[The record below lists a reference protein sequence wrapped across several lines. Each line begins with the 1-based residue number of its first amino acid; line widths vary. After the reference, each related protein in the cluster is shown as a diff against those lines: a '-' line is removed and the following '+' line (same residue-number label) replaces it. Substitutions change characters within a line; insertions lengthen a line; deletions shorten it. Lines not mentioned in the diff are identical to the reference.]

1 MKNNQTAAALAGI
14 ATSVNW
20 ERKDFNVQAVIEAAN
35 QGKLGESLTNWL
47 ASQGWNDTKAV
58 EAVVAPTAVEFC
70 IEVDYSMSLNKMI
83 SAGNYDWKNDD
94 ITVARFPVKG
104 EGKVQFEAKLFHFN
118 RNISSE
124 AAVTH
129 IKDADPQNPWEPAKT
144 EHTLAFGAK
153 YPQLQR
159 EYPIVGLGSV
169 AGVRFGRG
177 VLLLGGVGSDRDLGL
192 SRWGGVWSGHFRF
205 LAVRKV
211 SQPSAT

>member
-1 MKNNQTAAALAGI
+1 MKNQTAAALAAI
-14 ATSVNW
+14 ASGVNW
-20 ERKDFNVQAVIEAAN
+20 DRKGFDLQAVIEAAN
-35 QGKLGESLTNWL
+35 QGKLGEPLTDWL
-47 ASQGWNDTKAV
+47 ASQGWKGIMAAQV
-58 EAVVAPTAVEFC
+58 AVAPTTTEFR

-94 ITVARFPVKG
+94 ITAARFPVKG
-104 EGKVQFEAKLFHFN
+104 EGKVEFEAKLFHFN

-153 YPQLQR
+153 YPEVQR
-159 EYPIVGLGSV
+159 EYPIIGLGSV
-169 AGVRFGRG
+169 AEVGFDRY
-177 VLLLGGVGSDRDLGL
+177 VLGLDRDGSERYLDLDDLGGD
-192 SRWGGVWSGHFRF
+192 WYAYCRF

-211 SQPSAT
+211 SQASAS

>member
-1 MKNNQTAAALAGI
+1 MKNQTAAALAAI
-14 ATSVNW
+14 ATHVNW
-20 ERKDFNVQAVIEAAN
+20 ERAGLDLQAIVEAGN
-35 QGKLGESLTNWL
+35 QGKLGKPLTDWL
-47 ASQGWNDTKAV
+47 VSQGWNGTKTA
-58 EAVVAPTAVEFC
+58 EAVAVPATAEFR

-94 ITVARFPVKG
+94 ITAARFPVKG
-104 EGKVQFEAKLFHFN
+104 EGKVEFEAKLFHFN
-118 RNISSE
+118 RDISSE

-153 YPQLQR
+153 YPELQR

-169 AGVRFGRG
+169 AKVDF
-177 VLLLGGVGSDRDLGL
+177 DRDVLRLCRRGSGRSLYL
-192 SRWGGVWSGHFRF
+192 SRWDGDWYGDYRF

-211 SQPSAT
+211 S

>member
-1 MKNNQTAAALAGI
+1 MAAQVA
-14 ATSVNW
+14 
-20 ERKDFNVQAVIEAAN
+20 
-35 QGKLGESLTNWL
+35 
-47 ASQGWNDTKAV
+47 
-58 EAVVAPTAVEFC
+58 VAPTTTEFR

-94 ITVARFPVKG
+94 ITAARFPVKG
-104 EGKVQFEAKLFHFN
+104 EGKVEFEAKLFHFN

-153 YPQLQR
+153 YPEVQR
-159 EYPIVGLGSV
+159 EYPIIGLGSV
-169 AGVRFGRG
+169 AGVDFARG
-177 VLLLGGVGSDRDLGL
+177 VLRLNRGGSERYLDLDRLGGDWLAGC
-192 SRWGGVWSGHFRF
+192 RF

-211 SQPSAT
+211 SQASAS

>member
-1 MKNNQTAAALAGI
+1 MKNQTAAALAAI
-14 ATSVNW
+14 ASGVNW
-20 ERKDFNVQAVIEAAN
+20 DRKGFDLQAVIEAAN
-35 QGKLGESLTNWL
+35 QGKLGEPLTDWL
-47 ASQGWNDTKAV
+47 ASQGWKGIMAAQV
-58 EAVVAPTAVEFC
+58 AVAPTTTEFR

-94 ITVARFPVKG
+94 ITAARFPVKG
-104 EGKVQFEAKLFHFN
+104 EGKVEFEAKLFHFN

-153 YPQLQR
+153 YPEVQR
-159 EYPIVGLGSV
+159 EYPIIGLGSV
-169 AGVRFGRG
+169 AEVGFDRY
-177 VLLLGGVGSDRDLGL
+177 VLGLDRDGSERYLDLDDLGGD
-192 SRWGGVWSGHFRF
+192 WYAYWRF

-211 SQPSAT
+211 SQASAS